1 MSAAD
6 APPAPT
12 RADEIVVAI
21 TEAIIAAQRNPG
33 SSRAATSILSPLCT
47 AVSVGMERRRKENQ
61 RRR

>member
-12 RADEIVVAI
+12 RADKIVVAI

-33 SSRAATSILSPLCT
+33 SSSTACVDTTTTLEALAEVAARI
-47 AVSVGMERRRKENQ
+47 AY
-61 RRR
+61 